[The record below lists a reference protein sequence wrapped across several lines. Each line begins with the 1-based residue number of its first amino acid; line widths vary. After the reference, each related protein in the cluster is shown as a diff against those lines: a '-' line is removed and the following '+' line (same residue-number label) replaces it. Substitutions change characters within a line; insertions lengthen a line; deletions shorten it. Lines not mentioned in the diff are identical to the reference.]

1 MMQRKPLLL
10 AILVVAVMAGG
21 VVPASAQLM
30 REGTCTLGEGVTAVT
45 YDCSF
50 NVKNYVTG
58 TPVSLAINY
67 SCTGTCG
74 PVMSFGLRDSGFTPA
89 GVSGHLAGGRRS
101 VSGLELTFVFD
112 TLKKTG
118 AGATG
123 NAHFVMNLMMNDGV
137 GGITAMPLPIDVHL
151 NESKK

>member
-1 MMQRKPLLL
+1 
-10 AILVVAVMAGG
+10 
-21 VVPASAQLM
+21 
-30 REGTCTLGEGVTAVT
+30 
-45 YDCSF
+45 
-50 NVKNYVTG
+50 
-58 TPVSLAINY
+58 
-67 SCTGTCG
+67 
-74 PVMSFGLRDSGFTPA
+74 MSFGLRDSGFTPP

-101 VSGLELTFVFD
+101 LSGLDLTFVFD

-123 NAHFVMNLMMNDGV
+123 NAHFVMTLMMDDGA

>member
-1 MMQRKPLLL
+1 MSKRKPLLL
-10 AILVVAVMAGG
+10 AMFVVAVVAGG
-21 VVPASAQLM
+21 VMPASAQVM
-30 REGTCTLGEGVTAVT
+30 RESTCAVGEGATAVT
-45 YDCSF
+45 YDCNF
-50 NVKNYVTG
+50 NIKNYVTG
-58 TPVSLAINY
+58 TPVSLSIGYTCA
-67 SCTGTCG
+67 GTCG
-74 PVMSFGLRDSGFTPA
+74 PVMSFGLRDNGFTPP

-112 TLKKTG
+112 TLKETG

-123 NAHFVMNLMMNDGV
+123 NAHFVMTLMVDDGA

>member
-1 MMQRKPLLL
+1 MRNRQPLLV
-10 AILVVAVMAGG
+10 AMFVIAVVALG
-21 VVPASAQLM
+21 VAPASAQAA
-30 REGTCTLGEGVTAVT
+30 REGTCTNAEGATGVTW
-45 YDCSF
+45 DCSF

-58 TPVSLAINY
+58 TPVTLAIDY
-67 SCTGTCG
+67 TCTGACG

-89 GVSGHLAGGRRS
+89 GVTGHLAGGRRI
-101 VSGLELTFVFD
+101 VSGLELTFIFD

-123 NAHFVMNLMMNDGV
+123 NAHFVMNLMVDDGA
-137 GGITAMPLPIDVHL
+137 GGRVAMPLPIDVHL

>member
-1 MMQRKPLLL
+1 MRIRKPLML
-10 AILVVAVMAGG
+10 AMFVVAVVAGSI
-21 VVPASAQLM
+21 VPASAQLM
-30 REGTCTLGEGVTAVT
+30 REGTCTLGEGTAAVT

-58 TPVSLAINY
+58 TPVTLSIGYTCA
-67 SCTGTCG
+67 GTCG
-74 PVMSFGLRDSGFTPA
+74 PVMSFGLRDNGFTPA

-123 NAHFVMNLMMNDGV
+123 NAHFIMTLMMDDGA

>member
-1 MMQRKPLLL
+1 MRNRKPLLM
-10 AILVVAVMAGG
+10 AIFVVAVLAAG

-30 REGTCTLGEGVTAVT
+30 REGTCTQGEGAAAVT

-58 TPVSLAINY
+58 TPVTLSIGYNCA
-67 SCTGTCG
+67 GTCG

-89 GVSGHLAGGRRS
+89 GVSGHMTGGRRS
-101 VSGLELTFVFD
+101 SSGLDLTFIFD

-123 NAHFVMNLMMNDGV
+123 NAHFVMTLMMDDGA
-137 GGITAMPLPIDVHL
+137 GGIVATPLPIDVHL